1 MRADILAKKTDVRF
15 DVFDADG
22 NGVLERSDYLDLAR
36 RLIESTGADPESP
49 AARAVVKAQEDLWE
63 VHVAGMDVNNDGVID
78 REEFRTAI
86 ERNVAAGPRFDEFF
100 PPMAHAWIA
109 LADRSGSGA
118 LDLDAFVAIFRA
130 LNVDER
136 ASREAFSR
144 IDTDHDGKIDE
155 SQYIDAWR
163 DFYVSDD
170 LSAPGNWL
178 FGDLSR

>member
-1 MRADILAKKTDVRF
+1 
-15 DVFDADG
+15 
-22 NGVLERSDYLDLAR
+22 
-36 RLIESTGADPESP
+36 
-49 AARAVVKAQEDLWE
+49 
-63 VHVAGMDVNNDGVID
+63 
-78 REEFRTAI
+78 
-86 ERNVAAGPRFDEFF
+86 
-100 PPMAHAWIA
+100 
-109 LADRSGSGA
+109 
-118 LDLDAFVAIFRA
+118 VAIFRA

-155 SQYIDAWR
+155 AQYIDAWR